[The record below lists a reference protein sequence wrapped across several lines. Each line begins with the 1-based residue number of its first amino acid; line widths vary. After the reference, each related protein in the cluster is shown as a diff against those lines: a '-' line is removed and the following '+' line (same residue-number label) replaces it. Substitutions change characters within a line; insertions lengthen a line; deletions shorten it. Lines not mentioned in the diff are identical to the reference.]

1 MSARSVSYLADARRE
16 VIEAFNW
23 YFERSPQAAEAFL
36 HEVDRAIALIAEA
49 PDLWPSFERETR
61 RYVLRR
67 FPFSII
73 YRTLGNRLEVVA
85 VAHDKRRPGYWH
97 SRPDA

>member
-1 MSARSVSYLADARRE
+1 VSGAELRFVPAASRE
-16 VIEAFNW
+16 VEDAVAW
-23 YFERSPQAAEAFL
+23 YLERSLKAGESFLREFERGL
-36 HEVDRAIALIAEA
+36 ALVKET
-49 PDLWPSFERETR
+49 PRLWPRFEAGTR

-73 YRTLGNRLEVVA
+73 YRKFGEDTIEVVA

-97 SRPDA
+97 GR